1 MKQKS
6 IAISLLAAAL
16 LLSGLCHSYAQTN
29 TDAERYRQQ
38 QAAERK
44 QAQRARQAERA
55 QAAKHADKNSEVAAE
70 TAAYLTE
77 LARIQKHNNHVAD
90 YMTRDIGHRVAL
102 WADAGACTRLDLLGM
117 MGGGSYNLLAGG
129 ALGVGYQMR
138 HNLFLFTTGLEFRSV
153 NYVHSSGFTS
163 PTPTT
168 YTSYNL
174 GYLQI
179 PLLLGMELPNWYW
192 QLGAKAGYKL
202 MDIHNTGIE
211 PLRFGPAF
219 EIGMNF
225 DKWSRPQIPAGQE
238 MTPQQRTQFRMHYKL
253 ALFGEC
259 GMWLHPDPTGGPAR
273 LQEDMMLGLKFT
285 AAYQFR
291 RKPKKMEPLPTR
303 PRPAMTV
310 LVKDANGRPA
320 EGVMVVAHD
329 RVSNGKS
336 YGTTLPDGKAVIN
349 LARGEYDLRAYR
361 NGKMA
366 EPLHIE
372 HLDLNGDAY
381 ELILNQED
389 DTPAEVRI
397 VDYEEVTLDPNLPRL
412 VGRVCDAETGAP
424 LNAGV
429 RVGNWIDT
437 TALYHGTAN
446 SRGIY
451 VTRLYRGDYSVH
463 VRKAGYMP
471 LIDVIHFEQDS
482 IILKLKPIRV
492 GNAAKVKDLFFIKDK
507 ATLQPESETALANL
521 AMFLRQNPAVC
532 IRLTAHTDNQGDA
545 DRLERLSRARAR
557 MVRRNLVNRG
567 IDINRIE
574 IDGKGGSQPVADN
587 QSEYGRNL
595 NQRVVMEI
603 TSLTGPSPAT
613 EE

>member
-16 LLSGLCHSYAQTN
+16 LLSGLCRSYAQTN

-38 QAAERK
+38 QAAERT

-55 QAAKHADKNSEVAAE
+55 QAAKQADKNSEVAAE

-117 MGGGSYNLLAGG
+117 KGGGSYNLLAGG

-153 NYVHSSGFTS
+153 NYVHSSGFTPS
-163 PTPTT
+163 TPTT

-259 GMWLHPDPTGGPAR
+259 GMWLHPNPTGGPAR

-291 RKPKKMEPLPTR
+291 RKPKKMEPLPSR
-303 PRPAMTV
+303 PHPAMHIEV
-310 LVKDANGRPA
+310 RDAQGRPVENA
-320 EGVMVVAHD
+320 IVAVHD
-329 RVSNGKS
+329 RVAGSTFHA
-336 YGTTLPDGKAVIN
+336 TTPSTGKAVIRS
-349 LARGEYDLRAYR
+349 ARGEYDIRAFR
-361 NGKMA
+361 SGKKA
-366 EPLHIE
+366 EILNHQHIS
-372 HLDLNGDAY
+372 LNGDT
-381 ELILNQED
+381 LILALNQDD
-389 DTPAEVRI
+389 DTPPEVRI
-397 VDYEEVTLDPNLPRL
+397 VDEEEIIIPNDAPCL
-412 VGRVCDAETGAP
+412 VGRVCDSETGAP
-424 LNAGV
+424 INAVV
-429 RVGNWIDT
+429 RIGNWKDT
-437 TALYHGTAN
+437 ASLYRGDAN
-446 SRGIY
+446 DKGVY
-451 VTRLYRGDYSVH
+451 VTRLHRGDYTFR
-463 VRKAGYMP
+463 VRKPGYMQ
-471 LIDVIHFEQDS
+471 LSNVYHFDKDS
-482 IILKLKPIRV
+482 IILKLKPIHV
-492 GNAAKVKDLFFIKDK
+492 GNTAKVKDIFFVKDK
-507 ATLQPESETALANL
+507 GTLMPESETSLAQLAL
-521 AMFLRQNPAVC
+521 FLRQNPDVC
-532 IRLTAHTDNQGDA
+532 IRLTVHTDNQGDENG
-545 DRLERLSRARAR
+545 LIRLSKARGR
-557 MVRRNLVNRG
+557 VLKRNLVNRG
-567 IDINRIE
+567 IDADRIVTE
-574 IDGKGGSQPVADN
+574 GKGGTQPVADN
-587 QSEYGRNL
+587 NSDYGRAL

-603 TSLTGPSPAT
+603 ISVNGPAPAQ
-613 EE
+613 EQ